1 MIIPFGIMR
10 IFLLKFVHQ
19 SVKEVLGDKGKIE
32 ERADLREGAGKG

>member
-1 MIIPFGIMR
+1 LMIILFGIMR

-32 ERADLREGAGKG
+32 